1 MKPKALLGL
10 VVRLGL
16 AAIVVW
22 VLASQLQID
31 DSLVRV
37 DGTEL
42 TGSVARTADGGYEV
56 RVGIESPGVVVRAD
70 QVHERAAGVPDVT
83 YGLRTLGKRLLE
95 RPLSGFWVLLALTL
109 VVVLTGWRWQRLLR
123 AIDLPVGFVEA
134 VRLTFVGGFFNLV
147 VPGSTGGD
155 VVKAYYAAKRTGRP
169 TRAVLSVFVDRLIGV
184 FTLVVVATGALL
196 FAGDGEGYR
205 VARLTTFSLLG
216 AGIVGMLLVFSTR
229 VRRFLGVSKLI
240 RKLPFQRVIDEL
252 SAAVRLYRG
261 RPGELCLAFLISV
274 VNQLTIAG
282 VVWWLAQALSIPGVD
297 LGACFAFVPL
307 INLLSAIPLV
317 PGGWGVGELA
327 FAYFFGQVQVPATE
341 AISLSVIFRLSFLL
355 VNLPGGLLWILMRG
369 QAPRDT
375 MAATVEAATQR
386 VGAVDPSSVTSDP
399 PPESP

>member
-16 AAIVVW
+16 AAVVVW

-37 DGTEL
+37 DETEL
-42 TGSVARTADGGYEV
+42 TGSVVRVDGGAFEVKLGGEAPVVVVPADEV
-56 RVGIESPGVVVRAD
+56 R
-70 QVHERAAGVPDVT
+70 ERAAGVPDVT
-83 YGLRTLGKRLLE
+83 YGLRTLGARLLE
-95 RPLSGFWVLLALTL
+95 RPLAGFWVLLALGV
-109 VVVLTGWRWQRLLR
+109 VVVLTGWRWQRLLQ
-123 AIDLPVGFVEA
+123 AVDLPVGFVEA

-184 FTLVVVATGALL
+184 FTLVVVAAGALL

-216 AGIVGMLLVFSTR
+216 AGTLGMLLVFSTR
-229 VRRFLGVSKLI
+229 VRRGLGVSKLI
-240 RKLPFQRVIDEL
+240 RKLPFQRVIDEM

-261 RPGELCLAFLISV
+261 RPRELFLAFLISV

-282 VVWWLAQALSIPGVD
+282 VVWWLAQALSIPGVG

-369 QAPRDT
+369 QTPHDT

-386 VGAVDPSSVTSDP
+386 VGAVDPASVASDP
-399 PPESP
+399 PPESQ

>member
-1 MKPKALLGL
+1 MKAKALCGL
-10 VVRLGL
+10 LVRLGL
-16 AAIVVW
+16 AAVVVW
-22 VLASQLQID
+22 VLVSQLQID
-31 DSLVRV
+31 DSVVLA
-37 DGTEL
+37 GGSEL
-42 TGSVARTADGGYEV
+42 RGSVTRTTSGSFEVVPGDGGAATVLTEPEI
-56 RVGIESPGVVVRAD
+56 R
-70 QVHERAAGVPDVT
+70 ERAPGVPDIT
-83 YGLRTLGKRLLE
+83 YGLQTLGKRLLE
-95 RPLSGFWVLLALTL
+95 RPLAGFWVLFALTL
-109 VVVLTGWRWQRLLR
+109 VVVLTGWRWQRLRL
-123 AIDLPVGFVEA
+123 AVDLPVGFVEA

-155 VVKAYYAAKRTGRP
+155 VVKACYAAKRTGRP

-205 VARLTTFSLLG
+205 VARVVTFSLLG
-216 AGIVGMLLVFSTR
+216 AGTLGMLLVFSTR
-229 VRRFLGVSKLI
+229 VRRSLGISKLI
-240 RKLPFQRVIDEL
+240 RKLPFQRVLDEM
-252 SAAVRLYRG
+252 SAAIRLYRG
-261 RPGELCLAFLISV
+261 RPRELLFAFVISI

-282 VVWWLAQALSIPGVD
+282 VVWWLADVLSIPGVG

-386 VGAVDPSSVTSDP
+386 VGDVQQSVSPSDP
-399 PPESP
+399 PPDSP